1 MPRAIITNIMRSR
14 GLARETKLFRGRPSS
29 AVRGWLYLALVC
41 VISAALATTGIGT
54 AAGAPTRAVANVS
67 ITEAGFSP
75 AVVVVVIGTT
85 VQWKNN
91 GKQLHSLDGQVRSP
105 TGLRPDQTFQR
116 NFTTPGQYLYF
127 DGSHPISR
135 GTVVVVV
142 GSGSSGSSSP
152 PPEHGP
158 PITHLYTAN
167 LMVVVNENWTFYDD
181 AGCDC
186 TTPPC
191 SSQSGSGSRVVHLD
205 VLFPKVTYERYPS
218 ADIEGL
224 YEDNVPGHFGK
235 TTETTRSEIATLDT
249 PLVAC
254 DGGEYHK
261 TSQPADCDRN
271 FTGKPVTLSLAW
283 GPVGTKNTFL
293 ITNSGPEIS
302 PRNCQD
308 VIGAAL
314 VLVGDGSVVLPLNLG
329 DDEGVAY
336 DSAQT
341 DLATKSEVT
350 AMRSGVAFTVTRSVD
365 LNFTT
370 PCCEGFNP
378 GPGGSWANTGTIRS
392 YAASLTL
399 RFTPL
404 G

>member
-1 MPRAIITNIMRSR
+1 MPGAIITNITRSR
-14 GLARETKLFRGRPSS
+14 DLARETKSFGGRPSS
-29 AVRGWLYLALVC
+29 ALRGWLYLALVC

-54 AAGAPTRAVANVS
+54 AAGAPIRAVANVS

-91 GKQLHSLDGQVRSP
+91 GEQLHSLDGQVRSP

-116 NFTTPGQYLYF
+116 NFTTAGQYLYF

-135 GTVVVVV
+135 GTIVVVV

-167 LMVVVNENWTFYDD
+167 LMLVVNENWTFYDD

-218 ADIEGL
+218 AGLEGL

-235 TTETTRSEIATLDT
+235 TTERTTSEIATLDT

-283 GPVGTKNTFL
+283 ARLGPRTH
-293 ITNSGPEIS
+293 SSS
-302 PRNCQD
+302 PT
-308 VIGAAL
+308 AA
-314 VLVGDGSVVLPLNLG
+314 
-329 DDEGVAY
+329 
-336 DSAQT
+336 
-341 DLATKSEVT
+341 
-350 AMRSGVAFTVTRSVD
+350 RR
-365 LNFTT
+365 
-370 PCCEGFNP
+370 
-378 GPGGSWANTGTIRS
+378 
-392 YAASLTL
+392 
-399 RFTPL
+399 
-404 G
+404 

>member
-1 MPRAIITNIMRSR
+1 M
-14 GLARETKLFRGRPSS
+14 
-29 AVRGWLYLALVC
+29 
-41 VISAALATTGIGT
+41 ISAALATSGIET
-54 AAGAPTRAVANVS
+54 AAGAPSTAVANVS

-85 VQWKNN
+85 VQWKSN
-91 GKQLHSLDGQVRSP
+91 GKQLHSLNGQVRSP

-116 NFTTPGQYLYF
+116 NFTTPGEYLYF

-135 GTVVVVV
+135 GTVVVV
-142 GSGSSGSSSP
+142 GSGSPGSNRP
-152 PPEHGP
+152 PLQA
-158 PITHLYTAN
+158 THLCEPD
-167 LMVVVNENWTFYDD
+167 LVVNENWTFYDD

-191 SSQSGSGSRVVHLD
+191 SSQSGSGYRVVHLD

-218 ADIEGL
+218 ADLEGL
-224 YEDNVPGHFGK
+224 YEDNVPGRFGK
-235 TTETTRSEIATLDT
+235 TTETTTSEIATLDT

-283 GPVGTKNTFL
+283 APIGTKNTFL

-308 VIGAAL
+308 VIAAAL
-314 VLVGDGSVVLPLNLG
+314 VLVGDGPVVLPLNLG

-341 DLATKSEVT
+341 DLATKAEVT
-350 AMRSGVAFTVTRSVD
+350 AMRSGAAFTVTRERGPQLHDPMLRGVQSRIGRLVGEYWD
-365 LNFTT
+365 DPQLRGLAHDPLYAPELKKGQLQTERFS
-370 PCCEGFNP
+370 
-378 GPGGSWANTGTIRS
+378 PGGAR
-392 YAASLTL
+392 
-399 RFTPL
+399 
-404 G
+404 